1 MNHYKRITVN
11 GRNMV
16 VYLPPSYK
24 TDPHRCFP
32 VAYVQDGGELIDHCT
47 NQLEHLYVQGELEEA
62 ILVGIE
68 PYNRND
74 EYTPWPAEPLLSSYP
89 AFGGNGRSYVD
100 EVADVLKP
108 FMDENYRTKP
118 EPRHTAMIGGSFGG
132 LISLFAGCWRPDTFG
147 RLGLLS
153 ASFWYEGVLDFVREH
168 AAFAD
173 QVRIFMSVGSC
184 EGIYKQTV
192 QKDMVSNTL
201 KAHSLLLEKGLSAGQ
216 MQFVVEEGGTH
227 DAVFMAMQFPSALK
241 WLFGDRAADAL
252 VEPAEKAT
260 DYIIPGTTQWT
271 MHARNTGREYRLFIS
286 VPATPPPEKGYPV
299 LYALDGNASFGSL
312 TEAMR
317 LQGRPPRGFQPS
329 LIVSIGY
336 DSDEPIVTNRRFYDY
351 TEPTDHA
358 VLPTRP
364 DGSPWPETG
373 GADAFLD
380 FIENELKPAIE
391 RRYPIDR
398 ERQSLFGH
406 SLGGLFALHVL
417 VAKPYAF
424 HNYIAGSP
432 SIWWNN
438 HRLLERAARLGTEL
452 ERGGGPALLIGV
464 GSEEKPMMVED
475 AERIYQLLLPY
486 QATTGL
492 RLTKRVFQGEGHVSV
507 IPPLIS
513 CMLRFISEQE
523 GL

>member
-1 MNHYKRITVN
+1 MNHYKSITVN
-11 GRNMV
+11 GRKMS

-24 TDPHRCFP
+24 ADSQRHYP

-47 NQLEHLYVQGELEEA
+47 NQLEHLYLQGELEEA

-89 AFGGNGRSYVD
+89 AFGGRGRSYVD

-108 FMDENYRTKP
+108 FIDENYRTKP
-118 EPRHTAMIGGSFGG
+118 EAQHTAIIGGSFGG

-153 ASFWYEGVLDFVREH
+153 ASFWYEGVLDFIRERAVLAGH
-168 AAFAD
+168 L
-173 QVRIFMSVGSC
+173 RIFMSVGDC

-192 QKDMVSNTL
+192 QKSMVGNTL
-201 KAHSLLLEKGLSAGQ
+201 QAHSLLLEKGVAADQLY
-216 MQFVVEEGGTH
+216 FVVEEGGTH
-227 DAVFMAMQFPSALK
+227 DAVFMAKHFPGALK
-241 WLFGDRAADAL
+241 WLLGAGPSL
-252 VEPAEKAT
+252 TGAEAGFT
-260 DYIIPGTTQWT
+260 IPGTRQWT
-271 MHARNTGREYRLFIS
+271 MRARNTGREYRLFLY
-286 VPATPPPEKGYPV
+286 VPAAPPPEKGYPV

-317 LQGRPPRGFQPS
+317 LQSRPPHGFQPGV
-329 LIVSIGY
+329 IVSIGY
-336 DSDEPIVTNRRFYDY
+336 DSDEPIVTDRRFYDY
-351 TEPTDHA
+351 TEPADQA
-358 VLPTRP
+358 ALPERP

-380 FIENELKPAIE
+380 FIENELKPAVE
-391 RRYPIDR
+391 ARCPIDR

-406 SLGGLFALHVL
+406 SLGGLFALHAL
-417 VAKPYAF
+417 AAKPYSF
-424 HNYIAGSP
+424 RHFIAGSP

-438 HRLLERAARLGTEL
+438 RRLLERAALIESRLN
-452 ERGGGPALLIGV
+452 RGDVGGPALLIGV
-464 GSEEKPMMVED
+464 GSEEKPFMVED
-475 AERIYQLLLPY
+475 AERLHRILLPC
-486 QATTGL
+486 QANGL
-492 RLTKRVFQGEGHVSV
+492 RLAYRVFQGEGHVSV

-513 CMLRFISEQE
+513 CMLRFISEQRE